1 MHAVY
6 LVPVSDQ
13 QCLAERRETRL
24 QPRKVINLQKLFLV
38 NKFLVITVFMR
49 GDGRPANYVL
59 SRANYRLFSLTA
71 VKSIQARKRRAKG
84 KAVKRPP
91 PLHDKAK
98 TLEKRSVGAK

>member
-1 MHAVY
+1 MHACSVFGSCQ
-6 LVPVSDQ
+6 LSTMSSRAQGDSATTKKGDQ
-13 QCLAERRETRL
+13 SIKTD
-24 QPRKVINLQKLFLV
+24 
-38 NKFLVITVFMR
+38 KFLVITVFMR
-49 GDGRPANYVL
+49 GDGLPANYVL
-59 SRANYRLFSLTA
+59 CRANYRLFSLTA